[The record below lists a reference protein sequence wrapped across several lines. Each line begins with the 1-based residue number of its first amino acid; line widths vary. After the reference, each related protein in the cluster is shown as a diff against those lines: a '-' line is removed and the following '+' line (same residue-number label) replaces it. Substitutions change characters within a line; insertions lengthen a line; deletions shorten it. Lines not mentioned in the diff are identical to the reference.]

1 MDQGALVV
9 TGGGQ
14 GIGAQIALRA
24 AQAGTP
30 VAILS
35 RSGSGSKVADE
46 IKASGGRALAIVA
59 DVGKEADVVRAFRT
73 IDDAFGKLRGLVN
86 NAVLAG
92 PMARLADLKTQ
103 DLEMVFHTNVFGAFL
118 CAREAAKRLSTKN
131 GGNGGGIISMSST
144 LAMKT
149 GAPGAWVHFSASKA
163 ALEMMCFGLAKELGP
178 EGIRVNTVR
187 CGVIATE
194 TRLAQD
200 KGFMDRALAQVPLGR
215 MAEPAEVAEIVLWL
229 LSPGASYVNGA
240 TLDVSGGM

>member
-1 MDQGALVV
+1 MDHGVLVV

-14 GIGAQIALRA
+14 GIGAQVALRA

-35 RSGSGSKVADE
+35 RSNSGVRIADR
-46 IKASGGRALAIVA
+46 IKAAGGRALAIAA

-73 IDDAFGKLRGLVN
+73 IDEFGSLGGLVN

-92 PMARLADLKTQ
+92 PMARLAELNTEA
-103 DLEMVFHTNVFGAFL
+103 LELVFHTNVFGAFF
-118 CAREAAKRLSTKN
+118 CAREAARRLSTRN
-131 GGNGGGIISMSST
+131 GGSGGGIISMSST

-163 ALEMMCFGLAKELGP
+163 ALEMMSFGLARELGP
-178 EGIRVNTVR
+178 EGVRVNTVR

-194 TRLAQD
+194 TRLSQD
-200 KGFMDRALAQVPLGR
+200 KDFKDRALALVPLGR
-215 MAEPAEVAEIVLWL
+215 MAEPAEVADVVLWL
-229 LSPGASYVNGA
+229 LSPSASYVNGA
-240 TLDVSGGM
+240 TIDVSGGM